1 MTEGWR
7 SNSGTWVD
15 GDAGEFALVSPLKNG
30 PNFFFLPHA
39 YFRADANVYQGRPR
53 QVSVAQGVT
62 FSPRTVSQQNMH

>member
-7 SNSGTWVD
+7 SNSGTWAD
-15 GDAGEFALVSPLKNG
+15 SDASEFALVSPLKDG
-30 PNFFFLPHA
+30 PIFFWPHA